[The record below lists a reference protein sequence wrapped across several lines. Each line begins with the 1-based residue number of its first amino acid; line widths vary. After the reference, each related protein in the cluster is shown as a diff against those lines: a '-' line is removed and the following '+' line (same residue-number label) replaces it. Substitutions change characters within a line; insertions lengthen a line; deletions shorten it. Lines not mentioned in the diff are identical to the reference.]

1 MESVSISLTP
11 LFIAVIEERIPPS
24 PNNRFSGLTKK
35 GNLLS
40 KLGLTMSDAVNIYLR
55 QIALKSG
62 TPFDLKLPNRKTV
75 QAMRDIEQKR
85 NLESFPDSE
94 SMIRELNS

>member
-1 MESVSISLTP
+1 MNQNACVNVRVAQKVKTDAENV
-11 LFIAVIEERIPPS
+11 
-24 PNNRFSGLTKK
+24 
-35 GNLLS
+35 LS

-55 QIALKSG
+55 QIALKG
-62 TPFDLKLPNRKTV
+62 GIPFDLKLPNRKTV
-75 QAMRDIEQKR
+75 QAMRDVEQKR